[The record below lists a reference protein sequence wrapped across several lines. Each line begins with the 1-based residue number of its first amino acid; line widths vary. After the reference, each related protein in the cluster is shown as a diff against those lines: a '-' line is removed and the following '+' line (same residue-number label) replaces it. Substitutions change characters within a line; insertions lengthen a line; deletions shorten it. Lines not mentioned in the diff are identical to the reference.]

1 MSDTDYQEKDENPTS
16 SSIGFISPKSKIII
30 SISIVAIFLIAL
42 IIIILVVTLADE
54 DIPEDMDHSQFVI
67 INDYIPEIITE
78 LRYYSSYNFVG
89 AHIDGYEE
97 PVALLTKQAMEKLK
111 KANEVFNN
119 DEYLIKIW
127 DSYRPRRA
135 VEHFVRWRDDLTDE
149 KMRKYFYPALS
160 KKEVFEKGFVADK
173 SGHSR
178 GSTID
183 LTLVHK
189 INGTDVDFGTS
200 FDFFGEKAHTDFD
213 NITDYQKNNRQYLK
227 RVMEENGFINI
238 PEEWWHFTLA
248 NEPFPNIYFNFP
260 VNATLIRQGN

>member
-1 MSDTDYQEKDENPTS
+1 M
-16 SSIGFISPKSKIII
+16 
-30 SISIVAIFLIAL
+30 
-42 IIIILVVTLADE
+42 
-54 DIPEDMDHSQFVI
+54 
-67 INDYIPEIITE
+67 
-78 LRYYSSYNFVG
+78 
-89 AHIDGYEE
+89 
-97 PVALLTKQAMEKLK
+97 
-111 KANEVFNN
+111 
-119 DEYLIKIW
+119 
-127 DSYRPRRA
+127 
-135 VEHFVRWRDDLTDE
+135 
-149 KMRKYFYPALS
+149 S
-160 KKEVFEKGFVADK
+160 KKEVFEEGFVADK

-227 RVMEENGFINI
+227 RVMEDNGFINI